1 MLKCVECDA
10 VLCVVMLNVSVEYGV
25 WLCWI
30 VLNVMQYC
38 VNGGKLVSKNP
49 RATVAAIYLYKCCHC
64 CRISCQCCQC
74 CQPDILTS
82 ARNKTD
88 CSSAHHHQRCFIL
101 SNWNPRFFNGVKDT
115 KLKLTLYCR
124 WVDISTRL
132 LRIRE
137 AIKKKIYN
145 QNVRTHLSSDY

>member
-1 MLKCVECDA
+1 MVCCCIWICWIWWIALNIWCVVVLNCVECDT
-10 VLCVVMLNVSVEYGV
+10 VLCVVMLNVMNCVEYGV

-74 CQPDILTS
+74 CQCCQPDILTS

-115 KLKLTLYCR
+115 KLKLT
-124 WVDISTRL
+124 
-132 LRIRE
+132 
-137 AIKKKIYN
+137 IK
-145 QNVRTHLSSDY
+145 